1 MSKKNYDELAD
12 KLLVLVGE
20 KENIN
25 NLTHCVTRLR
35 FNLKDRGV
43 VELND
48 INKIEGVLGSQWSGD
63 QLQVI
68 IGQNVNDAGKL
79 AWKKKNL

>member
-48 INKIEGVLGSQWSGD
+48 IKFEMLRYDFCCFI
-63 QLQVI
+63 
-68 IGQNVNDAGKL
+68 
-79 AWKKKNL
+79 

>member
-48 INKIEGVLGSQWSGD
+48 INKIEGF
-63 QLQVI
+63 
-68 IGQNVNDAGKL
+68 
-79 AWKKKNL
+79 